1 MPRQWNSKK
10 ELILNPINDA
20 LGRLACNRRLHDFI
34 FGRNFFL
41 RSEKKGEARLRK
53 ENDEK
58 ENEIFMFHF
67 AIRIYFPVSLIQPRD
82 VIKLSVGALGII
94 SEHDVGELGFEAHPA
109 QLDKKRE
116 VMAEIN

>member
-1 MPRQWNSKK
+1 MPWGGWRVH
-10 ELILNPINDA
+10 
-20 LGRLACNRRLHDFI
+20 CNRRLHDFI
-34 FGRNFFL
+34 FARNSFL
-41 RSEKKGEARLRK
+41 WSEKSEASVRK

-82 VIKLSVGALGII
+82 VIKLSVEALGII

-116 VMAEIN
+116 FIAEIN

>member
-1 MPRQWNSKK
+1 MPWGGWRVTAAYTTLSL
-10 ELILNPINDA
+10 EGIS
-20 LGRLACNRRLHDFI
+20 F
-34 FGRNFFL
+34 FGAR
-41 RSEKKGEARLRK
+41 KKGEVRLRK

-67 AIRIYFPVSLIQPRD
+67 AIRIYFPVSLIQPWD